1 MTALQSV
8 VLTLPARL
16 DDRAMAAFEGVFS
29 ELLDSAATSFQR
41 DDAGDWQIEAL
52 FTFTPDVAMID
63 QMLTPLYQRESIIP
77 VPITISPVEQRDWL
91 AENRAAFPP
100 LHIGR
105 FWVYGSH
112 VTTPRP
118 AASLPLLIDAALAF
132 GSGTHPTTEGC
143 LRAMQMIRRIAP
155 RRVLDMGCGSA
166 ILAMAASRLWPSCQ
180 TIAAD
185 NDPVAVR
192 VAARN
197 RA

>member
-41 DDAGDWQIEAL
+41 DDVGDWQIEAL
-52 FTFTPDVAMID
+52 FTFTPDTAMID
-63 QMLTPLYQRESIIP
+63 QMLAPLYHQESITP
-77 VPITISPVEQRDWL
+77 VPITVLPVEQRDWL

-112 VTTPRP
+112 VTTPGRGDVTSINP
-118 AASLPLLIDAALAF
+118 ETANMQWRKGSTIF
-132 GSGTHPTTEGC
+132 GK
-143 LRAMQMIRRIAP
+143 
-155 RRVLDMGCGSA
+155 
-166 ILAMAASRLWPSCQ
+166 
-180 TIAAD
+180 
-185 NDPVAVR
+185 PVALF
-192 VAARN
+192 N
-197 RA
+197 R